1 MRRISNTFSGQTGT
15 QSALPSQ
22 RLKSTTGTMTPA
34 SCLHLAA
41 ACGRPLRLLMVAAP
55 APAAA
60 HAAHAVLEFGALL
73 FAHLFPAVAMV
84 MSVPAA
90 ASAQA
95 AEQDAAQHQQA
106 DRVHIVE
113 LVHAVDQR
121 RHQPV
126 PQ

>member
-1 MRRISNTFSGQTGT
+1 MRRISNTFSGQTGR

-22 RLKSTTGTMTPA
+22 RLKSTTGTMMPG
-34 SCLHLAA
+34 SCLHLASA
-41 ACGRPLRLLMVAAP
+41 GGRLPRLLMFAAA

-73 FAHLFPAVAMV
+73 FAHLFPALAMV
-84 MSVPAA
+84 MPMPAA

-106 DRVHIVE
+106 QRVQIV
-113 LVHAVDQR
+113 
-121 RHQPV
+121 
-126 PQ
+126 